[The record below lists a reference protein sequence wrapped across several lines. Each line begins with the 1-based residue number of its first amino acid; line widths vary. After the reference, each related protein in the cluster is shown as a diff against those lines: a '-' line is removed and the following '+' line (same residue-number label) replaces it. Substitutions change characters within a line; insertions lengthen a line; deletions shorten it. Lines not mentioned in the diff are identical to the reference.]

1 MSSFTNEIKLQALK
15 DNKRLLLEDFSFYL
29 DIEDN
34 KITIEA
40 GFITDWASV
49 PYIFRFI
56 WCPLDLPALKAAIL
70 HDWLRSRWYKKE
82 YADSLFLKAM
92 RVAWVCP
99 IKANIYYIAVYLFGF
114 IKYKKKI
121 NRIGK

>member
-40 GFITDWASV
+40 GFITD
-49 PYIFRFI
+49 
-56 WCPLDLPALKAAIL
+56 
-70 HDWLRSRWYKKE
+70 
-82 YADSLFLKAM
+82 
-92 RVAWVCP
+92 
-99 IKANIYYIAVYLFGF
+99 
-114 IKYKKKI
+114 
-121 NRIGK
+121 